1 MTIEEIQEPTSPGGY
16 EGYTKLLARVNRSR
30 KAAKYES
37 LSPDVKFNMYLYG
50 LIRNPKYKE
59 LMIKKAG
66 TDKDAFE
73 TPWMKK
79 VLNEYYTST
88 IISPAAMAKSMQQP
102 GLMTNKS
109 MSQKNNQTTTQV
121 IKQEGSI
128 NWPHREKRKRRKK
141 EQRRKSPRNAN
152 TATKFMVGNAGLLT

>member
-1 MTIEEIQEPTSPGGY
+1 
-16 EGYTKLLARVNRSR
+16 
-30 KAAKYES
+30 
-37 LSPDVKFNMYLYG
+37 MYLYG

-79 VLNEYYTST
+79 VWNEYYTST
-88 IISPAAMAKSMQQP
+88 ITSPAAMAKPMQQP

-141 EQRRKSPRNAN
+141 EQRRKSSRNTN
-152 TATKFMVGNAGLLT
+152 TATKSTVGNAGLSTLSAHGAQRRESKGQLHRTTQLTNVEEILQKI